1 MMPDAEWRSTDAAVA
16 AGGRCSE
23 RAFSENE
30 HAHAGAGTEAGEAA
44 GEAPHGVLRGGKFR
58 GQVERQLTATGRQH
72 ARDHGHAGFPGAGRR
87 DVREVGA
94 GRGVG
99 SEDFTDDAAS

>member
-1 MMPDAEWRSTDAAVA
+1 MSDGWTKRLFPED
-16 AGGRCSE
+16 
-23 RAFSENE
+23 E

-44 GEAPHGVLRGGKFR
+44 GEAPHRVLGSGKFR
-58 GQVERQLTATGRQH
+58 GQMERERLPTATGRQH
-72 ARDHGHAGFPGAGRR
+72 ARDHGHAGFPSAGRG

-99 SEDFTDDAAS
+99 SEDFTDEAAR